1 MVITG
6 KKSFPLGTF
15 GISPAYKPHLGEPSA
30 WTQSPPLP
38 GSYWTVDGGWFRA
51 ILGGNTMKA
60 LLPPVLRDLYGGLQW
75 TVWGWSLLLRF
86 ALFLPQWDS
95 GREKLLCSQSH
106 PFWNTDKA
114 AGWSFTCQGQVGGST
129 VLPDVLGTAV
139 ESRMT
144 LTSIWLP
151 CGSWSTRGDGFNL
164 KSTQIYHHKVW
175 HWVGL
180 GVGQYSRQKEQHLT
194 GRAPLCC
201 CSVAKS
207 CPTLCNLMDCST
219 PGLPVFHHLLEFAQ
233 VHVHWIG
240 DAIQPSHPLS
250 SPSPP
255 AFHLSQH
262 QGLFQWVGC
271 SYQVAEVL
279 ELQLQ

>member
-1 MVITG
+1 
-6 KKSFPLGTF
+6 
-15 GISPAYKPHLGEPSA
+15 
-30 WTQSPPLP
+30 
-38 GSYWTVDGGWFRA
+38 
-51 ILGGNTMKA
+51 
-60 LLPPVLRDLYGGLQW
+60 
-75 TVWGWSLLLRF
+75 
-86 ALFLPQWDS
+86 
-95 GREKLLCSQSH
+95 
-106 PFWNTDKA
+106 
-114 AGWSFTCQGQVGGST
+114 
-129 VLPDVLGTAV
+129 
-139 ESRMT
+139 MT

-164 KSTQIYHHKVW
+164 KSTQIYHHQAW

-180 GVGQYSRQKEQHLT
+180 GLGQYSRQKEQHLT

-262 QGLFQWVGC
+262 QGLFQWVCC

-279 ELQLQ
+279 GALASVTVTSKVMNSAHSAEWPGAVTYPLWTSPFHLQSRNNNHSFTVLNGPHIIYHLLDAFENNKRTLLTVMLGIGMGNTCKSMADSCQCMTKTTTIL